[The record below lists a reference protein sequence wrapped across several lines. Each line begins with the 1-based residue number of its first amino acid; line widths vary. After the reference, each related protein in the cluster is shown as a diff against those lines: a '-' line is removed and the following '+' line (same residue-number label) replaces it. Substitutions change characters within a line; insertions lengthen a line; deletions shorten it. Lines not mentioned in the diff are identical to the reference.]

1 MGKLAQSISKYIIKG
16 SFEVQGIVDRPDVI
30 GALFG
35 QTEGLLGQDLDL
47 KELQK
52 AGKIGRIE
60 VNVNSQNGKSI
71 GNIIIPS
78 SLDISETA
86 LIAASFETVD
96 RMGPCNVK
104 IAIKEIE
111 DVRDVKRKELLD
123 RAKSLLSQTMS
134 KIPETATL
142 GEELMKSVRIMQIEK
157 YHGLSAG
164 PDVKTSDS
172 IILCEGR
179 ADVLN
184 LLRHGIK
191 NAIEV
196 GGTSVSA
203 EIPKICKTKE
213 ITVFVDGDKGGDTI
227 IKQLG
232 QIADIDYV
240 TKAPSGKEVE
250 ELTKKE
256 IFKALREKI
265 PVNPKTNHE
274 KTNIFKNK
282 EEECK
287 KEKKHIFGFL
297 KKNENKKSETMN
309 RDAKQFIKNQLNE
322 IIGTKAASI
331 FEENNEF
338 VGRIPIKELE
348 NTLTQLK
355 CPSMILIDGELDLQL
370 LKKAEEIKSIKHIGC
385 TEKTNL
391 KSKNIAI
398 VYL

>member
-287 KEKKHIFGFL
+287 
-297 KKNENKKSETMN
+297 TMN